1 MSWSSLSERDRRALM
16 LLAGALVVIGAIYWF
31 TSPPSSTTAPVA
43 ATTESV
49 DRLEQRLAKMRQAA
63 ATVPAKEHILK
74 QVNGELAQREK
85 GLIQADT
92 AAQAEA
98 RLVQILREVA
108 KNQQPPID
116 IRQIEQGPVKPYGD
130 AYGAIS
136 VSITMDCRT
145 DQLTNF
151 MAFLTAQPE
160 LIATE
165 EMRIGTANPK
175 FKTMPVRLTVAGL
188 VAKKLIPQKKGIT
201 LL

>member
-1 MSWSSLSERDRRALM
+1 MSFSNLSERDRRALM

-31 TSPPSSTTAPVA
+31 TSPPSTTAPVA

-63 ATVPAKEHILK
+63 ATVPAKEQILK

-165 EMRIGTANPK
+165 EMRIGAANPK
-175 FKTMPVRLTVAGL
+175 VKTMPVRLTVAGL
-188 VAKKLIPQKKGIT
+188 VAKKLVPQKKGIT